1 MVIGVEKISF
11 SYNGFRVLSN
21 ISIEVRAG
29 ELVCLLGGNGS
40 GKTTFLKCLLGLL
53 KPQTGA
59 IYLNGR
65 DLKGFKR
72 KELARLLGY
81 VAQNGENQAHSMSV
95 MDALLLGRIPHSEG
109 RLRKTDLEKAYEVA
123 RMLGLEGYLCRK
135 IGELSGG
142 ELQKVMIA
150 IALVQEPQVLLLDE
164 PTNHLDLKNQVE
176 ILGKMKE
183 FVAKRGMTA
192 IVVLHDLNLALNVAD
207 SLVFLRQGRVLAQ
220 CPPHLVNEELL
231 HEVYEVKVKIVRSEG
246 LVVVC
251 PPLNDSSL

>member
-1 MVIGVEKISF
+1 
-11 SYNGFRVLSN
+11 
-21 ISIEVRAG
+21 
-29 ELVCLLGGNGS
+29 
-40 GKTTFLKCLLGLL
+40 
-53 KPQTGA
+53 
-59 IYLNGR
+59 
-65 DLKGFKR
+65 
-72 KELARLLGY
+72 
-81 VAQNGENQAHSMSV
+81 MSV

-123 RMLGLEGYLCRK
+123 RILGLEGYLCRK

-150 IALVQEPQVLLLDE
+150 IALVQEPLVLLLDE

-220 CPPHLVNEELL
+220 CPPHLVNAELL